1 MPSPDSPSN
10 DSYLRI
16 RRLTKKF
23 GEFTALADISLD
35 VLEGEFVCFLG
46 QRVRLLVD
54 GFQAAGAY
62 RVHWDARDQRGAAV
76 AAGVY
81 LARLIHPGGA
91 SSRRLLY
98 LE

>member
-46 QRVRLLVD
+46 PSGCGKTTLLR
-54 GFQAAGAY
+54 AIAGLDIQTAGT
-62 RVHWDARDQRGAAV
+62 VEQGARTSPLCPRRNATSGSC
-76 AAGVY
+76 
-81 LARLIHPGGA
+81 
-91 SSRRLLY
+91 SSPTRCSPT
-98 LE
+98 